1 VDIPLDIYP
10 SVPVVSVHEFATSIT
25 LVSGTVVNGRALAEA
40 VDVAG
45 AVTMDGNTVV
55 RPAP

>member
-1 VDIPLDIYP
+1 LISTLQF
-10 SVPVVSVHEFATSIT
+10 PVVSVHEFATSIT
-25 LVSGTVVNGRALAEA
+25 LVSGTVLNGRALAGA
-40 VDVAG
+40 ADVAG